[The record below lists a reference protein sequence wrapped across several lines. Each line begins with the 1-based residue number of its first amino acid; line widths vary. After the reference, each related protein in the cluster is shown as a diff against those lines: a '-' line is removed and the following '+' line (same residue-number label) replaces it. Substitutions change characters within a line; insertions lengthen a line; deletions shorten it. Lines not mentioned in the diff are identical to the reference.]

1 MHGVRMVDRSAQTQ
15 GRKGPTI
22 KELAEH
28 VGVHISTVSR
38 ALNPETRSLIGPDV
52 VKRIR
57 EAADRLGYVPNSMA
71 AALRTGQ
78 SRTVGILIPD
88 LMNPVF
94 PPFIRG
100 IQDTLDGAG
109 YTAIIANSDGDK
121 AYEQDIVQ
129 KMRGRF
135 VSGLIMATALYR
147 DDPAL
152 GECIEQGIPV
162 VLINRASDR
171 PGISAV
177 VNDDEAGIGAA
188 VEHLVSLGHRRIA
201 HVAGPQATYT
211 GMMRRRAFAAAL
223 QAHGLVADQ
232 DLVVVA
238 SGYSVPAG
246 RQAAETLFARRKR
259 FSAVVAAND
268 QFALGI
274 LDGAAAAGLHVPGD
288 FSLIGFNDMPLVDR
302 IDPPLTTLRIQHYE
316 MGAVAVRILLEE
328 LAEPRPESR
337 TVMLTPR
344 LIVRGSTGQAAD

>member
-1 MHGVRMVDRSAQTQ
+1 
-15 GRKGPTI
+15 
-22 KELAEH
+22 
-28 VGVHISTVSR
+28 
-38 ALNPETRSLIGPDV
+38 
-52 VKRIR
+52 
-57 EAADRLGYVPNSMA
+57 
-71 AALRTGQ
+71 
-78 SRTVGILIPD
+78 
-88 LMNPVF
+88 
-94 PPFIRG
+94 
-100 IQDTLDGAG
+100 
-109 YTAIIANSDGDK
+109 
-121 AYEQDIVQ
+121 
-129 KMRGRF
+129 
-135 VSGLIMATALYR
+135 
-147 DDPAL
+147 
-152 GECIEQGIPV
+152 
-162 VLINRASDR
+162 
-171 PGISAV
+171 
-177 VNDDEAGIGAA
+177 
-188 VEHLVSLGHRRIA
+188 
-201 HVAGPQATYT
+201 
-211 GMMRRRAFAAAL
+211 MMRRRAFAAAL